1 MNLISQVL
9 EKSVSMMESF
19 QSVEEVNKQ
28 TKPNKPTK
36 PNQTKPNQIK
46 SNQTRQ
52 RAWYRIIT
60 QGNMQVCREKPTS
73 KRLSMIESES
83 RGEDLRIL
91 FLKNKDEQMMD
102 ENRGA
107 YGFLDCCL
115 Q

>member
-1 MNLISQVL
+1 
-9 EKSVSMMESF
+9 
-19 QSVEEVNKQ
+19 
-28 TKPNKPTK
+28 
-36 PNQTKPNQIK
+36 
-46 SNQTRQ
+46 
-52 RAWYRIIT
+52 
-60 QGNMQVCREKPTS
+60 MQVCREKPTS

-83 RGEDLRIL
+83 RGEGLRIL